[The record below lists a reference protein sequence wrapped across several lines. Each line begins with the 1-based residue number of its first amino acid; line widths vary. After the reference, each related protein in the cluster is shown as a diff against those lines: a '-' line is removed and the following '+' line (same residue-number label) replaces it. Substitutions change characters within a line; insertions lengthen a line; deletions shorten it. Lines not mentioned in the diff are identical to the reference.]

1 MHVRV
6 WARTYTLEL
15 HGSPKIIAVAMEL
28 LQFYYDSYN
37 KVTVFIACIYIYI
50 SYSAITRDTCIC
62 EIRIMGLGF

>member
-50 SYSAITRDTCIC
+50 LFSYY
-62 EIRIMGLGF
+62 

>member
-50 SYSAITRDTCIC
+50 YPIQLL
-62 EIRIMGLGF
+62 LGIHASVKLE